1 MERAAGAR
9 HSEAVSGGPGKRN
22 RFARWL
28 KLIAIA
34 GASIIVVGLLGWSL
48 IDIGSDRRGNNA
60 PGNNNGNAT
69 PISFLLAG
77 EGLIVPANMIR
88 FPSVRGGGAVESLD
102 LLLHWPSLEGYS
114 KGHAEAFG
122 DSSPLAPLIYVTIE
136 ARGTPLDSDGRL
148 AAIYE
153 RYFVGDPIKD
163 PSGLIGQRM
172 SGDSA
177 YRGEEIYSN
186 THGDAEF
193 VTRCL
198 AEATAELPA
207 TCIRDVNIGE
217 GLSIFY
223 RFNRFY
229 LGNWRELDSGLKAL
243 AKDILKPR

>member
-9 HSEAVSGGPGKRN
+9 HSGAMSGGPGKRN
-22 RFARWL
+22 RLASWL
-28 KLIAIA
+28 KLTAIA

-48 IDIGSDRRGNNA
+48 VDTGGDRRGNIASENND
-60 PGNNNGNAT
+60 GNT
-69 PISFLLAG
+69 SPVTFHLAG
-77 EGLIVPANMIR
+77 EELTIPANMIR
-88 FPSVRGGGAVESLD
+88 FPSLRGGGAVESLD
-102 LLLHWPSLEGYS
+102 LLLHWPSLEGNS
-114 KGHAEAFG
+114 RDRAEAFG

-136 ARGTPLDSDGRL
+136 ARGTPRDSDGRL

-177 YRGEEIYSN
+177 YRGEEIYFR
-186 THGDAEF
+186 AQAPLRF

-207 TCIRDVNIGE
+207 TCLRDVNIGE
-217 GLSIFY
+217 GLSMFY
-223 RFNRFY
+223 RFNRSY

-243 AKDILKPR
+243 AKEILKPR